1 MDKRQETS
9 KSNLGEYTKSKWRLG
24 KTTAIRIPEKIKDEV
39 LEYAKKIDG
48 SVDQESSIRVDEQIN
63 NLEEIIKQLKWAIHP
78 KGEGGGY
85 DGRKSKELQS
95 RVLEAI
101 HQLESLK

>member
-1 MDKRQETS
+1 MDERTNTS
-9 KSNLGEYTKSKWRLG
+9 KSNLGEYTKPKWRLG

-39 LEYAKKIDG
+39 LEFARKLDG
-48 SVDQESSIRVDEQIN
+48 EVEEKSNKNQEE
-63 NLEEIIKQLKWAIHP
+63 LEEIIKQLKWAIHP

-95 RVLEAI
+95 RVKEAI
-101 HQLESLK
+101 ARLESLQ